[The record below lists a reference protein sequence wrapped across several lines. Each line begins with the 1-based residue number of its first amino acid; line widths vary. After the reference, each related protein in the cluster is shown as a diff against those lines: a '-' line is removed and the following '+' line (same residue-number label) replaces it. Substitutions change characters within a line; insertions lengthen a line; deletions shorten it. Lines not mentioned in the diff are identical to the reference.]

1 MAPTIQPHGFSPAGR
16 ATGAMPR
23 CALPAARQVRSA
35 LARTRGAVVQS
46 QNPSMVSTLRRY
58 FWMEQENAAGIAGM
72 AKVFRKKQKSRKPF
86 QVAAFF
92 AVTAL
97 SDDNRNLVWA
107 GGS

>member
-1 MAPTIQPHGFSPAGR
+1 
-16 ATGAMPR
+16 
-23 CALPAARQVRSA
+23 
-35 LARTRGAVVQS
+35 
-46 QNPSMVSTLRRY
+46 
-58 FWMEQENAAGIAGM
+58 MEQENAAGIAGM